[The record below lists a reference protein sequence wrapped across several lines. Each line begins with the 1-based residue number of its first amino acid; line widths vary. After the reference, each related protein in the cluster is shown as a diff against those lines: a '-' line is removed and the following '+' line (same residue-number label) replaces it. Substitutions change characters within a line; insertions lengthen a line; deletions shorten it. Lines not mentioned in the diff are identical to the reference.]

1 MFPVH
6 DPGDEETDA
15 ELVAAVRAARP
26 GAFER
31 LVARYQGLVWHVVR
45 RLVPEREDARDLG
58 QETFLRVHQRLEQW
72 RGDSA
77 LRAWIG
83 QVAYSIALR
92 HLERRRTRREHEREP
107 DEHAPEPAD
116 PLDLEDAY
124 ARHDDAR
131 RLDAAI
137 ARLPELPRTIL
148 LLYHVDE
155 LGIPEISAITGVPEG
170 TIKSHLYRTR
180 ARLAAMLEEVE
191 A

>member
-1 MFPVH
+1 MSPVH
-6 DPGDEETDA
+6 GPPVEESDA
-15 ELVAAVRAARP
+15 ELVAAVRAARA

-31 LVARYQGLVWHVVR
+31 LVARYQGLCWHIVR
-45 RLVPEREDARDLG
+45 RLVPDREDARDLC
-58 QETFLRVHQRLEQW
+58 QETFLRVHQRLGQY
-72 RGDSA
+72 RGDSP

-92 HLERRRTRREHEREP
+92 HLERRRGARAHERATE
-107 DEHAPEPAD
+107 DGAPEPAD
-116 PLDLEDAY
+116 AFDLEGAY
-124 ARHDDAR
+124 ARHDEAR

-137 ARLPELPRTIL
+137 AKLPELPRTLL

-170 TIKSHLYRTR
+170 TIKSHLSRTR
-180 ARLAAMLEEVE
+180 ARLAAMLEED